1 MKSGINIINSHYTF
15 LQKISGVNI
24 VIADLVQG
32 LCEIAHEEKPTVLAF
47 DGTPGEFD
55 YFNTVLLNKEGNIR
69 DELARKLEAIP
80 GPRVLLCHNF
90 HFPLFFED
98 IVKPFIDGALET
110 GTPVINAIHDY
121 SSNDTDTSKWL
132 IDRGVAFT
140 AVSEQL
146 ATDFRADG
154 YQCAVVK
161 NSINTQKF
169 RPDASESREIR
180 AGLNIPDDT
189 ILVGSYARAVPR
201 KQFPQLVAAFSKV
214 LERTDKNIILYI
226 RAIPSTVEPGKTDVV
241 IEEIQNAAIDCG
253 VVNKVILETNPVP
266 WETSLAPYFNAA
278 DLLVFPSINEG
289 FGLQLP
295 EAVATGTPFIC
306 SDIGCYAE
314 IVKKLLPAQASE
326 IIFPAGDQNRMIA
339 SILSALDRLDR
350 MERDVSNA
358 RKVVENIYGLPN
370 MVNGYMD
377 LFTEAVKK
385 SFGER

>member
-1 MKSGINIINSHYTF
+1 MKNGINIINSHYTF
-15 LQKISGVNI
+15 LEKISGVNI
-24 VIADLVQG
+24 VIADLTQG

-55 YFNTVLLNKEGNIR
+55 FFNTVLLKREGDIR
-69 DELARKLEAIP
+69 GELARTLEAIP
-80 GPRVLLCHNF
+80 QPRVILCHNF
-90 HFPLFFED
+90 HFPLFFEE
-98 IVKPFIDGALET
+98 IVKPFIGGALDT

-146 ATDFRADG
+146 WTDFHADG
-154 YQCAVVK
+154 YECAVVK

-169 RPDASESREIR
+169 RADASESQEIR
-180 AGLNIPDDT
+180 TRLNIPNDV
-189 ILVGSYARAVPR
+189 ILIGSYARAVPR
-201 KQFPQLVAAFSKV
+201 KQFPQLVAAFSEV
-214 LERTDKNIILYI
+214 LKRTDKKIILYI
-226 RAIPSTVEPGKTDVV
+226 RAIPSTIEPGKTDAV
-241 IEEIQNAAIDCG
+241 IEEIQKAVMDCG
-253 VVNKVILETNPVP
+253 VVDKVILETNPVS

-314 IVKKLLPAQASE
+314 IVKKLLPRQADE
-326 IIFPAGDQNRMIA
+326 IIFPAGNQNRMIE
-339 SILSALDRLDR
+339 SILSALDRLAA
-350 MERDVSNA
+350 MGRDISEA
-358 RKVVENIYGLPN
+358 RKAVVDIYGLPN
-370 MVNGYMD
+370 MVHGYMD
-377 LFTEAVKK
+377 LFNKAVNKPA
-385 SFGER
+385 GER